1 MGNKENKKLDW
12 LNIHCDNR
20 FFITTTECETKFNIR
35 DTKKQFEFVGLSR
48 YMLNKE
54 LDNLEC
60 LLSNGR
66 L

>member
-35 DTKKQFEFVGLSR
+35 DRKKELEFTNLSR
-48 YMLNKE
+48 HLLNKE
-54 LDNLEC
+54 LDALEWE
-60 LLSNGR
+60 LSQGR

>member
-35 DTKKQFEFVGLSR
+35 DRKKELESTNLS
-48 YMLNKE
+48 MFLLNKE
-54 LDNLEC
+54 LDRLEH
-60 LLSNGR
+60 LLSVGR
-66 L
+66 I